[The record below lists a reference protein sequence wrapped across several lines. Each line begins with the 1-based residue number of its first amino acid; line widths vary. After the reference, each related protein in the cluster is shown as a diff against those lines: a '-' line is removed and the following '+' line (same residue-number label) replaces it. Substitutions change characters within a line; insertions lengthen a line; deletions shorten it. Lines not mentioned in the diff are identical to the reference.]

1 MDPYLEDG
9 TIWPGFHH
17 RLADEIA
24 DRLNAHIG
32 PKYYADVNV
41 RTLFEEVTIVLPH
54 AIYPDVGVFERR
66 GPEPVP
72 GPAVAAVTI
81 PSAPVQRTVIVAE
94 QVQLRAVQVYLTETG
109 ELVTSIEIL
118 SPYNKQPGEGL
129 EEYRRK
135 RRRLLLSLVHLVEI
149 DLLRSGERPGREVN
163 EPPLNADYVLLVNR
177 RRSEGEVRISE
188 IWPVTLG
195 EPLPLLPIPLLAP
208 DPDVPLDLNAA
219 IQAVYARAGYD
230 WRINYRR
237 PVPLPELRPE
247 AAAWLKQH
255 LPHVGVREG
264 E

>member
-1 MDPYLEDG
+1 
-9 TIWPGFHH
+9 
-17 RLADEIA
+17 
-24 DRLNAHIG
+24 
-32 PKYYADVNV
+32 
-41 RTLFEEVTIVLPH
+41 
-54 AIYPDVGVFERR
+54 
-66 GPEPVP
+66 
-72 GPAVAAVTI
+72 
-81 PSAPVQRTVIVAE
+81 
-94 QVQLRAVQVYLTETG
+94 
-109 ELVTSIEIL
+109 
-118 SPYNKQPGEGL
+118 
-129 EEYRRK
+129 
-135 RRRLLLSLVHLVEI
+135 
-149 DLLRSGERPGREVN
+149 VN